1 MICAL
6 AFPLHT
12 DRLLLLS
19 TYSSDL
25 DKVLCMTVASLEI
38 LTVPG
43 KVCANP
49 VKKRETA
56 GMSDQLGANAA
67 SGILILCFKCY
78 FHLYYQGIFYKH
90 NSL

>member
-12 DRLLLLS
+12 DRLLLLN

-25 DKVLCMTVASLEI
+25 DNVLCMTVASLEI
-38 LTVPG
+38 LIVPG

-49 VKKRETA
+49 IKKE
-56 GMSDQLGANAA
+56 
-67 SGILILCFKCY
+67 
-78 FHLYYQGIFYKH
+78 
-90 NSL
+90 